1 MNETATVKIGEDQIE
16 IETKPVT
23 IVAPSQEMANQRMEM
38 VDEDIVTITPEL
50 TLKAAASVSQAEWA
64 ELIGVPQFVDM
75 LKLVT
80 KSDPPE
86 MLASAGLGF
95 KHLVGLVLLTIE
107 AINDEKRPHWAYPE
121 TYLHPAWQV
130 GLADLVVFI
139 TSEGKNERESEAP
152 NS

>member
-50 TLKAAASVSQAEWA
+50 TLKTAASVSQTEWVDLVKI
-64 ELIGVPQFVDM
+64 EQFVNT

-86 MLASAGLGF
+86 ILASAGLGF
-95 KHLVGLVLLTIE
+95 KHLVGLVLMTIV

-121 TYLHPAWQV
+121 TYLHPAWQT
-130 GLADLVVFI
+130 GLADLAIFL
-139 TSEGKNERESEAP
+139 TSREKNERASKTP
-152 NS
+152 NT